1 MVCGVLPY
9 GSYSDDPVSIYKE
22 IEKNDLRFPKNYS
35 DPSGK
40 ELIIRLLQK
49 HPDKRAVDDFS
60 EIKNMD
66 YFKNFNWKL
75 LESQKMIA
83 PIKPK
88 NNQDPKWKTRSQYL
102 LNYLQKEKLKM
113 ERPMIPN
120 NPKWD

>member
-1 MVCGVLPY
+1 
-9 GSYSDDPVSIYKE
+9 
-22 IEKNDLRFPKNYS
+22 
-35 DPSGK
+35 
-40 ELIIRLLQK
+40 LIIRLLQK

-60 EIKNMD
+60 EIKNME

-113 ERPMIPN
+113 DRPMIPN